1 MKAGSKVGI
10 VCCSNGQ
17 PIKNKIVVERLVET
31 LKSMELT
38 PVLSP
43 YIYEENN
50 SFVGLGKERA
60 EVLMSFYK
68 DKEIQAIFD
77 ISGGDL
83 ANEVLTFLDFS
94 VIQNNQK
101 LFFGYSDLTTIIN
114 AIYAKTEVP
123 SVLYQLRNLVY
134 EHGEKQVQEF
144 VATFLENN
152 EDKCAEY
159 NPTIEQ
165 TEKIKKQQDSFWGE
179 KDKKCTTIM
188 QNFTHKPL
196 LNFQYE
202 FIQGDVLQG
211 VVVGGNI
218 RCLLKL
224 AGTPFWPDMKDKVL
238 LLEARGGM
246 IPQMVTFLNQLK
258 QVGVF
263 EQVKGILLGT
273 FTKLEEGKEM
283 PSITELVKEYAGSR
297 MPIVKT
303 DEIGHGT
310 DSKGI
315 IIGQNM
321 TLKAHDN

>member
-1 MKAGSKVGI
+1 MKVGSKVGI

-17 PIKNKIVVERLVET
+17 PIKNKIMVERLVET
-31 LKSMELT
+31 LKSMKLT

-50 SFVGLGKERA
+50 SFVGRGKERA

-114 AIYAKTEVP
+114 AIYAKTGAP
-123 SVLYQLRNLVY
+123 SVLYQVRNLVY
-134 EHGEKQVQEF
+134 EYGERQVEEF
-144 VATFLENN
+144 VSTFLNN
-152 EDKCAEY
+152 DADKCVED
-159 NPTIEQ
+159 NLILEQ
-165 TEKIKKQQDSFWGE
+165 TKKIEKE
-179 KDKKCTTIM
+179 KDSLLMKKEKNRTTMI
-188 QNFTHKPL
+188 QNVTQKPL
-196 LNFQYE
+196 LNFQYK
-202 FIQGDVLQG
+202 FIQGESLQG

-224 AGTPFWPDMKDKVL
+224 AGTPFWPDMQDKVL

-246 IPQMVTFLNQLK
+246 VLQMVTFLNQLK
-258 QVGVF
+258 QMGVF

-273 FTKLEEGKEM
+273 FTKMEEGNAVSSM
-283 PSITELVKEYAGSR
+283 TELVKEYVPGE

-303 DEIGHGT
+303 SEIGHGT
-310 DSKGI
+310 DSKAI
-315 IIGQNM
+315 VIGEEIC
-321 TLKAHDN
+321 LHRE